1 LLSFTERI
9 IGAARLDVE
18 VYEEVEADTDA
29 TGQAMS
35 VVLLASLAGGLGSV
49 SFGAGGI
56 GLFMV
61 GGVVSL
67 VGWATWAFLIYV
79 IGTHVLPES
88 GTRADVGELMR
99 TLGFAQSPGLLRFIG
114 SLAGVGP
121 LVLVVIQIWL
131 LVAMVVAIRQAL
143 DYTSTWRAIGVCL
156 IAWFVTS
163 VVAAVLLI
171 LVVG

>member
-1 LLSFTERI
+1 MLSFTERI

-35 VVLLASLAGGLGSV
+35 VVLLASLAGGLGSI
-49 SFGAGGI
+49 SLGDGGI

-61 GGVVSL
+61 GGIVSL
-67 VGWATWAFLIYV
+67 VGWATWAFLIYA

-131 LVAMVVAIRQAL
+131 
-143 DYTSTWRAIGVCL
+143 
-156 IAWFVTS
+156 
-163 VVAAVLLI
+163 
-171 LVVG
+171 